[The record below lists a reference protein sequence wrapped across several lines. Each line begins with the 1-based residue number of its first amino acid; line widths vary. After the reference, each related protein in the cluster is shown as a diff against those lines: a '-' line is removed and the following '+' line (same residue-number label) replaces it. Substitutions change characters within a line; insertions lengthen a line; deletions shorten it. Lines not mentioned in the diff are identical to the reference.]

1 MLVEANVTNEEI
13 ELRTDDELLESIISP
28 LNVGLK
34 NKDQDFERRGMSPA
48 VRKRYLHR
56 GLVIAIYSNKHQQEA
71 DYFGNMPNCMRAIM
85 PCSPISPIMPTYF
98 ISTPTSQKLPRM
110 PTNYSIHSNFS
121 FSRMTNLKMES
132 RRYVELTGY
141 RDNKNL
147 QNILSSSGLNDLQR
161 RA

>member
-1 MLVEANVTNEEI
+1 MLPNEEI
-13 ELRTDDELLESIISP
+13 ELRTGDELLESIISP

-56 GLVIAIYSNKHQQEA
+56 GLVIAIYSNKHQQQEA

-98 ISTPTSQKLPRM
+98 ISNSNASKTSKNAYKL
-110 PTNYSIHSNFS
+110 
-121 FSRMTNLKMES
+121 
-132 RRYVELTGY
+132 
-141 RDNKNL
+141 
-147 QNILSSSGLNDLQR
+147 
-161 RA
+161 